1 VRQAIL
7 DVADAVMAFPR
18 TNNYESVLRF
28 FAEDYMSID
37 DSERGFIETLKQ
49 TLRELG
55 RDSLK

>member
-1 VRQAIL
+1 
-7 DVADAVMAFPR
+7 MAFPR